1 MKFSDLCTPAA
12 IYLVLSTISVIFQ
25 IFTQF
30 QFFSIL
36 FHILFVL
43 AWTWILNFLCK
54 KGYATLSWILLILP
68 YIFVFGLIA
77 LGAEM
82 IGSSKKHMMIYQQ
95 VPMQAGNQIPTY
107 NNSLP
112 AYRGGGAV

>member
-1 MKFSDLCTPAA
+1 
-12 IYLVLSTISVIFQ
+12 LV
-25 IFTQF
+25 
-30 QFFSIL
+30 
-36 FHILFVL
+36 
-43 AWTWILNFLCK
+43 
-54 KGYATLSWILLILP
+54 ILP
-68 YIFVFGLIA
+68 YLLVFGLIA

-82 IGSSKKHMMIYQQ
+82 IGSSKNQMMMYRQ